1 MTDFEQWKQKLSNMN
16 FELFAKEIKNK
27 MLDSNMDDLSKQQ
40 FSDCFDYMYKLYQQG
55 KPLEPKLLKIY
66 LEDIKGYKNI
76 KLEDMVRIVLLMG
89 LCGFHIK
96 QDKNN

>member
-1 MTDFEQWKQKLSNMN
+1 
-16 FELFAKEIKNK
+16 
-27 MLDSNMDDLSKQQ
+27 
-40 FSDCFDYMYKLYQQG
+40 MYKLYQQG

-66 LEDIKGYKNI
+66 LENIKGYKNI

-96 QDKNN
+96 